1 VIPIDVD
8 HHLSEATLG
17 VPIVTKVV
25 NIVNQNDTETA
36 LNIILW
42 VVPPAGD
49 MVND

>member
-8 HHLSEATLG
+8 HHRSEATLG
-17 VPIVTKVV
+17 FDILTKVV
-25 NIVNQNDTETA
+25 NIVNQKDTETVH
-36 LNIILW
+36 NIILW